1 MMDIFIKLRV
11 GFIFLFDLWLFFF
24 FPLLKGKLIFSTE
37 IKILNLG
44 SPQILLIKHYSLLPG
59 FSSIQTKTK
68 PSPSTA
74 TFC

>member
-24 FPLLKGKLIFSTE
+24 SPLLKGKLIFSTE